1 MDIEFW
7 GVRGTTPVSGK
18 DRQKYGGATPCA
30 SVVSSAGDIVI
41 VDAGTGIKRLGESLM
56 TRPRDGKLRL
66 HILLTHFH
74 LDHVLGL
81 PFFAPLYAAG
91 AAITFYSPLSPSDTE
106 KQLRGLMS
114 GRYFPVDFKETASAK
129 KYVRVEQDPL
139 TIGKFEISGCPLNHP
154 QGSFGYRI
162 ADRSGSIVFAT
173 DTEPP
178 EAGLDERLAGFIR
191 GADFL
196 SATPPSLRRNTR
208 RARDGDTA
216 PGLTASGWRAAPKCR
231 TFCSP
236 TSAPTMPTRRSMTW
250 RGGRSGSS
258 GARGRPAKGSA
269 SPRGHDPEMIMRK
282 DKGR

>member
-30 SVVSSAGDIVI
+30 SVSSAAGDLVI

-56 TRPRDGKLRL
+56 TRPDAGRLRL

-74 LDHVLGL
+74 LDHIIGL

-91 AAITFYSPLSPSDTE
+91 VAITFYSPFPPPDTE

-114 GRYFPVDFKETASAK
+114 GRYFPVDFKETASTK
-129 KYVRVEQDPL
+129 TCVRVEQDPL

-154 QGSFGYRI
+154 QGAFGYRI

-191 GADFL
+191 GADYFVCD
-196 SATPPSLRRNTR
+196 ATFTPEEYKTRQGWGHSTWLDGVRLAR
-208 RARDGDTA
+208 RAGVPNLLLSHLNPDHSDAQVDTMTRLA
-216 PGLTASGWRAAPKCR
+216 KREFAGAQAAREGLRLTTAK
-231 TFCSP
+231 
-236 TSAPTMPTRRSMTW
+236 
-250 RGGRSGSS
+250 
-258 GARGRPAKGSA
+258 
-269 SPRGHDPEMIMRK
+269 
-282 DKGR
+282 